1 MMRGRVMS
9 RSVRGSGGGNRTHRA
24 LPRSQRR
31 RRRRRSLKSE
41 VAVAAFCV
49 VDNLKR
55 KRNQI
60 EISFEI
66 PKKCSVSYK

>member
-9 RSVRGSGGGNRTHRA
+9 RSVRRSGGGDRTHRA

-49 VDNLKR
+49 VDNLKQS
-55 KRNQI
+55 KI
-60 EISFEI
+60 ENELKI